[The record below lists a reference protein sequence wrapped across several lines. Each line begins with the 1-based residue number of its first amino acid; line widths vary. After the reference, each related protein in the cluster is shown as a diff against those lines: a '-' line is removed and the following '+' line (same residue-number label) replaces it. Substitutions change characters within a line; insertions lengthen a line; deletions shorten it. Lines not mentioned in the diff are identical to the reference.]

1 MAYLLS
7 KQSYGSETI
16 KYWLFELLYQRPLGF
31 SGIEAKKNSQSSAH
45 VNLKV
50 IYVILGGDYESA
62 IS

>member
-7 KQSYGSETI
+7 KKVTAVKPL
-16 KYWLFELLYQRPLGF
+16 KYWLFELLDQRPLGF

-45 VNLKV
+45 MNLIV